1 MKRTAF
7 LGTLAMALMVGLTA
21 SLQAAY
27 AAEVAPSPSP
37 TPIPADAKWV
47 AFFKPYWS
55 LGLKAGAALPLGELS
70 TYNGSGGLGG
80 ADLLYQGT
88 RQVGTDFFFLYS
100 TQPYKVGGGATPLN
114 NTGIGVRLLYE
125 VMRVEALN
133 AWVGAGGGYFLTQR
147 TRQVLVEPVTTPPSY
162 QAAGQNSGGFGLVFC
177 FGTSYMM
184 TRTLAL
190 TLDVSLAN
198 VALAG
203 GTADNIALGLPSIG
217 LRYDFL

>member
-1 MKRTAF
+1 MKRVVF
-7 LGTLAMALMVGLTA
+7 LGTLSLIFLVGLIA
-21 SLQAAY
+21 SLPAAD
-27 AAEVAPSPSP
+27 VTPSSSP
-37 TPIPADAKWV
+37 TPIPTDAKWV

-55 LGLKAGAALPLGELS
+55 LGLKGGAAVPLGELS

-80 ADLLYQGT
+80 ADILYQGT
-88 RQVGTDFFFLYS
+88 RQIGTDFFFLYS
-100 TQPYKVGGGATPLN
+100 TQPYKLGGGATPLN

-125 VMRVEALN
+125 VMHVEALN

-147 TRQVLVEPVTTPPSY
+147 TRQVLVEPVTTPPTY
-162 QAAGQNSGGFGLVFC
+162 KAADQNSGGLGLVFC
-177 FGTSYMM
+177 FGTSYRM
-184 TRTLAL
+184 TRSLAL
-190 TLDVSLAN
+190 TLDVSVAN